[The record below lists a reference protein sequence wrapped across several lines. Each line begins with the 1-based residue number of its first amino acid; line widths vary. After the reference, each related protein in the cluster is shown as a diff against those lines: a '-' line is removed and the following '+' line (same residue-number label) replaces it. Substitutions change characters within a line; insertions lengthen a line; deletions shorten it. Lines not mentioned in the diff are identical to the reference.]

1 MRRKYRPYAAVG
13 VGLYL
18 FIMWSAFRWERG
30 QHLPDGTIFDHI
42 ENERKK
48 KFVADQKEDQKEAQ
62 KRDRQR
68 EARPAADAETRLNAG
83 PAFIAVRYD
92 ADHVVFMVATDSKSR
107 FG

>member
-18 FIMWSAFRWERG
+18 FIMWSAFRWERS

-48 KFVADQKEDQKEAQ
+48 KFVADQREDR
-62 KRDRQR
+62 KRSEEHTSELQS
-68 EARPAADAETRLNAG
+68 P
-83 PAFIAVRYD
+83 
-92 ADHVVFMVATDSKSR
+92 
-107 FG
+107 